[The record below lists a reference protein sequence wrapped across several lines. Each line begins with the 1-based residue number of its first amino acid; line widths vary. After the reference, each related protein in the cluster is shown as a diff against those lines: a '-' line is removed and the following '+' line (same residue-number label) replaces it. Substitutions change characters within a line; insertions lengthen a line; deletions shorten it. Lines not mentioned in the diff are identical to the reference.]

1 MRPLQKTWAWLN
13 DGAGGG
19 ARQWVKAGAL
29 AIVLL
34 FCLHFFVIRWVTV
47 RSDSM
52 YATLMSGDLVGV
64 TRWPLWTGFD
74 RGDIVVF
81 RDPMQ
86 DERAMSRRQ
95 LLVKRIVGL
104 PGDSV
109 ELRAGQLFVNGQ
121 AIPAAATETERW
133 TVHLKPGVSA
143 AKFLEQLGRPPAY
156 VLPDGR
162 DVEIPLN
169 EAMAKDMRVR
179 PEVDQVERT
188 RLASDG
194 SMSLFPFGPG
204 NRWRN
209 TNYGPI
215 EVPAKGQRVIVDA
228 RSLAIYDRIISIYEG
243 NTVKTV
249 GDQLLINGRS
259 DGAYT
264 VQQDHY
270 FVLGDNR
277 DNSTDSRHWGFVPAD
292 HIVGRVAFVLLSHGP
307 GGELRRGR
315 WCKRLP

>member
-1 MRPLQKTWAWLN
+1 MRALQKVRGWLL
-13 DGAGGG
+13 GG
-19 ARQWVKAGAL
+19 APSGSVLWIKAGAL
-29 AIVLL
+29 ALLLLVLL
-34 FCLHFFVIRWVTV
+34 HLFIIRWVTV

-64 TRWPLWTGFD
+64 TRWSLWTGFE

-86 DERAMSRRQ
+86 DDRAMSRRQ

-104 PGDSV
+104 PGDRV
-109 ELRAGQLFVNGQ
+109 ELHAGHLIVNGQ
-121 AIPAAATETERW
+121 VIPPAVTETERW
-133 TVHLKPGVSA
+133 TVRLKPGVPP
-143 AKFLEQLGRPPAY
+143 AKFLDLLGRPPAY

-169 EAMAKDMRVR
+169 EAMAADMRIR

-188 RLASDG
+188 HLAIDG
-194 SMSLFPFGPG
+194 SMSLFPFGPR

-209 TNYGPI
+209 DQYGPLQ
-215 EVPAKGQRVIVDA
+215 VPSKGQRVNVDI
-228 RSLAIYDRIISIYEG
+228 RSLAMYDRIISIYEG
-243 NTVKTV
+243 NQLEVV
-249 GDQLLINGRS
+249 GDQLLINGQK
-259 DGAYT
+259 DGVYT

-292 HIVGRVAFVLLSHGP
+292 HLVGRVGFVLLSNGP
-307 GGELRRGR
+307 GGDLRRGR
-315 WCKRLP
+315 WCKRVH

>member
-1 MRPLQKTWAWLN
+1 MRPLHKAWARLN

-19 ARQWVKAGAL
+19 VRQWLKAGAL
-29 AIVLL
+29 AIGLL
-34 FCLHFFVIRWVTV
+34 VFLHFFVIRWVTV

-64 TRWPLWTGFD
+64 TRWPLWTGVE

-104 PGDSV
+104 PGDTV
-109 ELRAGQLFVNGQ
+109 ELRGGRVFVNGQ
-121 AIPAAATETERW
+121 LIPAAMTETERW
-133 TVHLKPGVSA
+133 TVRLKPGVSA
-143 AKFLEQLGRPPAY
+143 AKFLTQLGRPPAY

-162 DVEIPLN
+162 EVEIPLN
-169 EAMAKDMRVR
+169 EAMAADMRVR

-188 RLASDG
+188 RLAGDG
-194 SMSLFPFGPG
+194 SMNLFPFGPG
-204 NRWRN
+204 NRWRGAD
-209 TNYGPI
+209 YGPI
-215 EVPAKGQRVIVDA
+215 EVPAKDQRVIVDA
-228 RSLAIYDRIISIYEG
+228 RSLAMYDRIISIYED
-243 NTVKTV
+243 NKVEMV
-249 GDQLLINGRS
+249 GDQLHINGQK

-264 VQQDHY
+264 LQQDHY

-292 HIVGRVAFVLLSHGP
+292 HLVGCAAFVVLSNGP
-307 GGELRRGR
+307 GGELRPGR